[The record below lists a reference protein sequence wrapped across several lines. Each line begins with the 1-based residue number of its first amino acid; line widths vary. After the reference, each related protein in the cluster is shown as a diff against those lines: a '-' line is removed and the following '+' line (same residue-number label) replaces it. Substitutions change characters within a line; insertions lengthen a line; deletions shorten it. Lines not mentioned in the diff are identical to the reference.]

1 MMRPDELSRP
11 INHGRTNRLPEA
23 TLILA
28 ERYLEQMR
36 EAKSM
41 REHKVYGPF
50 KALRSG
56 RLERKAD
63 EIRWKAASDW
73 GELYL
78 RFRPVISNAFA
89 KAKVLHGPAYS
100 GVDFFNRVA
109 VALEEEIGR
118 DLSNNC
124 FADLLWKALEATAA
138 PHASAIQDLRCK
150 AHVRAVLDSCTDE
163 AAVKTVVQ
171 LAYLRGELAKMTGQV
186 VPALSDLEFDELEHA
201 CEAVGNCLRTWGD
214 DLDHLTASVL
224 SSQALK
230 SAKPGEV
237 VLAWIQ

>member
-11 INHGRTNRLPEA
+11 VNHGRTNRLPGA

-36 EAKSM
+36 KAKSM
-41 REHKVYGPF
+41 REHKVFGPY
-50 KALRSG
+50 KAWRSG
-56 RLERKAD
+56 RFERKAD
-63 EIRWKAASDW
+63 EIRRKAATDW

-78 RFRPVISNAFA
+78 RFRPVISNAFE
-89 KAKVLHGPAYS
+89 KAKVLHGTAYS

-109 VALEEEIGR
+109 MALEEEIER

-124 FADLLWKALEATAA
+124 FADLLWKALENAA
-138 PHASAIQDLRCK
+138 EPHASAIQDLRCK
-150 AHVRAVLDSCTDE
+150 VHVRAVLDSCSDE
-163 AAVKTVVQ
+163 AAVKTVV
-171 LAYLRGELAKMTGQV
+171 LLGYLRGELARNAAQV

-214 DLDHLTASVL
+214 DLDHHTASVL